1 MKSKFLFFFLIIWLF
16 YLANA
21 FKQITLYQNNLDN
34 KPIISPMI
42 VPRQYKVNSNNFI
55 PNNNNL
61 ILDGKTYYQN
71 PNNYQIID
79 LTTNPKKTQVV
90 SNEFQIEKE
99 DKNDDLINKVKKI
112 LQQIKN
118 EKKEVKKEKSKLAK
132 MKQEF
137 VIQKDKPK
145 KIKYYDHDNNI
156 NEFIQENKDKL
167 FISDKIKV
175 KNNTFYTNDTIENKE
190 TIISIPFSLIISRK
204 TKNICEKIKPYFP
217 QNQTIDQICISVYI
231 MNGIAKNKKNNINNG
246 SIYKYY
252 SGVLKLKHFY
262 SKFPIFHLH
271 EPRIKKILRYT
282 NFNNDLNSMY
292 TQINN
297 EFQILTKYKLLPI
310 LNSKITLANYIKI
323 RMFVLDKT
331 IQVDTNQTPMPIL
344 APLIDSIPFTVQQ
357 NENLENV
364 FFSYSNKNNEE
375 FLVLKASRTIN
386 PKEQLQ
392 FKLIN
397 YSNKDLLIQTGR
409 VIDKNEIRS
418 NTTLIVKTVSNNAT
432 NSTISI
438 NFNGKMKLNKVLSQI
453 RGYSMDSKGG
463 NFSEPTNIDVEIASL
478 DLLKKILKTT
488 ISNYKTNYESD
499 GVLLKYNKKLSRNEK
514 NILMVVFEEKK
525 LMSDYYKM
533 VKLFEKMLITIK
545 ESKKTYQDLI
555 RRLLSNKAS
564 KEYFIKL
571 KNVITNLINNN
582 QVISAQGVSQNLDSN
597 LNNLMQ
603 SNMNQMNTNNQLQQN
618 NNLTSNNIPSGQNI
632 ITSNNI
638 LMNSN
643 KNVNNENTNLNI
655 NNNLNNMNNGN
666 NIVNNFMN
674 NNNNNLNNLVNTNN
688 NINNQNSFDNDDQ
701 DDFD

>member
-21 FKQITLYQNNLDN
+21 FNQITLYQNNLDN

-297 EFQILTKYKLLPI
+297 EFQILTKYKILPV

-582 QVISAQGVSQNLDSN
+582 QVISVQGVSQNLDST

-618 NNLTSNNIPSGQNI
+618 NNLTSNNIPNGQNI

-674 NNNNNLNNLVNTNN
+674 NSNNNLNNLVNTNN

>member
-297 EFQILTKYKLLPI
+297 EFQILTKYKILPV

-463 NFSEPTNIDVEIASL
+463 NFSEPTNIEVEIASL

-597 LNNLMQ
+597 LNNLKQ

-674 NNNNNLNNLVNTNN
+674 NNNNNLNNLVNTNK

>member
-16 YLANA
+16 HLANA

-42 VPRQYKVNSNNFI
+42 IPQQYKVNSNNFI

-61 ILDGKTYYQN
+61 ILDGKNYYQN

-79 LTTNPKKTQVV
+79 LTMNPKQTQVF
-90 SNEFQIEKE
+90 SNEFQTEKE
-99 DKNDDLINKVKKI
+99 DKNDDLVNKVKKI

-145 KIKYYDHDNNI
+145 ENKYYVHENNL
-156 NEFIQENKDKL
+156 NEFIQDNKDKL
-167 FISDKIKV
+167 FISHKIKV

-297 EFQILTKYKLLPI
+297 EFQILTKYKILPV

-432 NSTISI
+432 NSTIYI

-514 NILMVVFEEKK
+514 NILMVLFEEKK
-525 LMSDYYKM
+525 LMNDYYKM

-582 QVISAQGVSQNLDSN
+582 QVTSAQGVSQNLDSN
-597 LNNLMQ
+597 LNTLMQ
-603 SNMNQMNTNNQLQQN
+603 SNINQINTNNQLQQN
-618 NNLTSNNIPSGQNI
+618 NNLTSNNIPNGQNI

-638 LMNSN
+638 LMNN
-643 KNVNNENTNLNI
+643 NNNINNENTNLNI
-655 NNNLNNMNNGN
+655 NNNLNKGN

-674 NNNNNLNNLVNTNN
+674 NNNNNLDNLVNTNN
-688 NINNQNSFDNDDQ
+688 NINNQISFNNDDQ